1 MSFFPS
7 EKLPPCT
14 SNAYT
19 RHTEHW
25 CGYSPGTP
33 TPHLTTNERLSSS
46 DFSQNESVK
55 PCHALKF
62 INAWLGIFVVSIDS
76 SRLASDWGFA
86 SLLPENIHCRLVTP
100 CCLAMGNMV
109 EKNKS
114 CVQNERL
121 SLESSST
128 QFPKWS
134 LFGLLLTLGTVNVC
148 ISFISCLICN
158 KVQVGG
164 HIYFRTMSLIS
175 IATVLQCQLPAI
187 VLSKG
192 KFWM

>member
-1 MSFFPS
+1 MYRWQISGLNSGNPHKQTCKDMQTSCLFPFWEAS
-7 EKLPPCT
+7 PCT
-14 SNAYT
+14 SNAT
-19 RHTEHW
+19 
-25 CGYSPGTP
+25 PGIPNIGADTP
-33 TPHLTTNERLSSS
+33 WHSNTHLTTNERLSSS

-128 QFPKWS
+128 QFQNDH
-134 LFGLLLTLGTVNVC
+134 FLGC
-148 ISFISCLICN
+148 C
-158 KVQVGG
+158 
-164 HIYFRTMSLIS
+164 
-175 IATVLQCQLPAI
+175 
-187 VLSKG
+187 
-192 KFWM
+192 